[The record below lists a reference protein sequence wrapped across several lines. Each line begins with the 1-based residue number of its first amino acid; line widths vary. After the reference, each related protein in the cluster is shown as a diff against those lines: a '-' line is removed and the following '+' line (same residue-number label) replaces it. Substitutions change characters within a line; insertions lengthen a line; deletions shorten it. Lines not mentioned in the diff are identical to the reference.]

1 MFRMIALMIM
11 AVFAALPAAASAA
24 ASQKQTFGQWESF
37 TDPGLWSAQTATD
50 SGALFGLNCGEI
62 CVYYV
67 RFRNPCVTGR
77 KYDLVLSSQAG
88 TRKTE
93 AACTSDGHSQY
104 LLIKDPGVDALMA
117 GANIAVSL
125 PAGGGRSQ
133 VSIFS
138 LTGAKEALASVR
150 QRWAQR
156 PPRIDVVTPPPMI
169 LAPPTIR
176 GYPGPGPAAGN
187 RKDVNQTTSG
197 EARDE
202 IL

>member
-93 AACTSDGHSQY
+93 AA
-104 LLIKDPGVDALMA
+104 
-117 GANIAVSL
+117 
-125 PAGGGRSQ
+125 
-133 VSIFS
+133 
-138 LTGAKEALASVR
+138 
-150 QRWAQR
+150 
-156 PPRIDVVTPPPMI
+156 
-169 LAPPTIR
+169 
-176 GYPGPGPAAGN
+176 
-187 RKDVNQTTSG
+187 
-197 EARDE
+197 
-202 IL
+202 

>member
-1 MFRMIALMIM
+1 MIM